1 MVFVTSP
8 LNDLGDIG
16 GDRHAG
22 RRTIPIIIGNE
33 NTVKLSILIT
43 LGMAILSWIFYFE
56 VVPSIEYGAI
66 NPDHPNTT
74 VLVLP
79 FSHFS
84 DISFDN
90 VSSDNM
96 LKHLDDRNFVRDSV
110 TKKSMPLHLLLQIS
124 LVIGGLTNMKD
135 Q

>member
-1 MVFVTSP
+1 MIALMVFVTSP

-74 VLVLP
+74 VLGYYPLA
-79 FSHFS
+79 
-84 DISFDN
+84 I
-90 VSSDNM
+90 
-96 LKHLDDRNFVRDSV
+96 SV
-110 TKKSMPLHLLLQIS
+110 TSLLTMFHLI
-124 LVIGGLTNMKD
+124 IC
-135 Q
+135 